1 MSRRCACPGRQDL
14 VLALGAALLLAVLA
28 IAAALIISAGLPT
41 IRIAGSTSERTIRPE
56 DYGRRQVEGA
66 ARRWLLGWANSN
78 AYNFPAHAATAL
90 AEVDDGLAER
100 LRAYFADQARVFDA
114 LDRTT
119 TARITAMAATALGDG
134 VWEVSY
140 TLSEHDFYGPVDTG
154 DHPVSGRLAIST
166 EHTGRSPA
174 LIIGFQPAS

>member
-1 MSRRCACPGRQDL
+1 MA
-14 VLALGAALLLAVLA
+14 LAP
-28 IAAALIISAGLPT
+28 AAALILAPLIIGAALIITAGLPT
-41 IRIAGSTSERTIRPE
+41 IRIAGSATERTLRPE
-56 DYGRRQVEGA
+56 DYGRRQVEAA

-100 LRAYFADQARVFDA
+100 LRAYFADQARVFNA

-119 TARITAMAATALGDG
+119 SARITMIAATALGDG
-134 VWEVSY
+134 VWEVAY
-140 TLSEHDFYGPVDTG
+140 TLSEHDFYGPVDAG
-154 DHPVSGRLAIST
+154 DHAVSGRLAIST
-166 EHTGRSPA
+166 EHTERSPA